1 MLRCCVVTVVIDV
14 RCCVVTMVKDEVE
27 SSMQDGCIV
36 VVRNH

>member
-14 RCCVVTMVKDEVE
+14 RCCVVTMVKYEVE

-36 VVRNH
+36 VV

>member
-1 MLRCCVVTVVIDV
+1 MVTVVIDV

-36 VVRNH
+36 VV